1 MKKKESAE
9 MTILQSV
16 IFSEEERAQRIPRI
30 VSALYEIF
38 ADAKKTR

>member
-16 IFSEEERAQRIPRI
+16 ISSDEERARLMPRI